1 MNVLITGG
9 AGFIGSALTARLAA
23 EGHRLAVVDNGS
35 TGDLPRLRDAGAL
48 HPPGLLEL
56 DISGHGAELRD
67 FFAAAQPHAVIH
79 LAAGANV
86 PDSLADP
93 VGGAAVNVC
102 GTVNVLRQSLAF
114 GVRRFVFASTGGALY
129 GDSAARPTPETAPP
143 APLSP
148 YGASKAA
155 AEVYVKSMSLL
166 GGMRYTI
173 LRYGNVYGPGQGG
186 AGVVGAFARAM
197 LDGARPV
204 IHGDG
209 LNERDYVHV
218 DDVVQAHRLAL
229 RMRGD
234 GIFNIATGTA
244 LTVRQV
250 FESVARAAG
259 YRGEPA
265 YGDARRGDLR
275 HCRLDVTLARQVL
288 RWWPQVPFER
298 GIQQTVDSM
307 RPRAKTGA
315 LALALR

>member
-1 MNVLITGG
+1 M
-9 AGFIGSALTARLAA
+9 
-23 EGHRLAVVDNGS
+23 
-35 TGDLPRLRDAGAL
+35 
-48 HPPGLLEL
+48 
-56 DISGHGAELRD
+56 
-67 FFAAAQPHAVIH
+67 
-79 LAAGANV
+79 
-86 PDSLADP
+86 
-93 VGGAAVNVC
+93 C

-129 GDSAARPTPETAPP
+129 GDSAPRPTPETAPP

-155 AEVYVKSMSLL
+155 AEVYVKSMSRL

-234 GIFNIATGTA
+234 H
-244 LTVRQV
+244 RQV
-250 FESVARAAG
+250 TSRGPGTGCPPSSVRRSIPVRSFSDGHDPPAG
-259 YRGEPA
+259 KVGS
-265 YGDARRGDLR
+265 G
-275 HCRLDVTLARQVL
+275 
-288 RWWPQVPFER
+288 
-298 GIQQTVDSM
+298 S
-307 RPRAKTGA
+307 
-315 LALALR
+315 

>member
-23 EGHRLAVVDNGS
+23 EGHRLAVVDDGS
-35 TGDLPRLRDAGAL
+35 TGYLPRLRHAGAL

-56 DISGHGAELRD
+56 DISGRGAELRD
-67 FFAAAQPHAVIH
+67 FFAAAQPDAVIH
-79 LAAGANV
+79 LTARANV

-93 VGGAAVNVC
+93 VGVAAVNVC

-129 GDSAARPTPETAPP
+129 GDSAPRPTPETAPP

-155 AEVYVKSMSLL
+155 AEVYVKSMSRL
-166 GGMRYTI
+166 GAMPYTI

-197 LDGARPV
+197 LDGARPM

-209 LNERDYVHV
+209 LNERD
-218 DDVVQAHRLAL
+218 DVVQANRLAL

-265 YGDARRGDLR
+265 YGAARRGDLR
-275 HCRLDVTLARQVL
+275 HCRLDVTLARRDL

-298 GIQQTVDSM
+298 GIQQTVYSI
-307 RPRAKTGA
+307 RPGAKTGD